1 MTVTSNQRVLFLAA
15 VVVASVSC
23 MAYCQPK
30 AVEPVKSLPAVPD
43 ATADKLNYLSD
54 NDRACVD
61 RYEALDLEI
70 ENLVTSID
78 QLIEIQDR
86 KARYEAAAEK
96 YRKLADLLEVRKQ
109 LLREAAKHVDD
120 TRTVR
125 YPVMQSKSD
134 ATERMLLA
142 CEKNIARLG
151 TLEGVLGQRP

>member
-96 YRKLADLLEVRKQ
+96 YRKQ
-109 LLREAAKHVDD
+109 LLREATKHVDD

-125 YPVMQSKSD
+125 YLVMQSKSD